1 MYIPKPKPRSY
12 PMKKSIP
19 ISARVREY
27 VAAHPEAK
35 PREVA
40 KALRVHVRNV
50 YAARYKTPVKTTP
63 AQLSLPL
70 EEPNIVR
77 QAVPALSVLPGVDDI
92 TLSFIKM
99 NLSKE
104 ELVGFY
110 KGAVISH
117 SVGTTA
123 FDAAAAGWYAEK
135 LHSVLAS

>member
-1 MYIPKPKPRSY
+1 
-12 PMKKSIP
+12 MKKSSP

-35 PREVA
+35 PGEVA

-50 YAARYKTPVKTTP
+50 YAARYKTPKTPVKTTP

-77 QAVPALSVLPGVDDI
+77 QAVPAPSVLPGVDDI

>member
-1 MYIPKPKPRSY
+1 
-12 PMKKSIP
+12 MKKSMS

-35 PREVA
+35 PRDVA

-50 YAARYKTPVKTTP
+50 YAAKYKTPTKAAS
-63 AQLSLPL
+63 AQLDLPL

-77 QAVPALSVLPGVDDI
+77 QATYSVLPNIDEI
-92 TLSFIKM
+92 TLSFIQM

-110 KGAVISH
+110 KGAAISH
-117 SVGTTA
+117 AVGTTA
-123 FDAAAAGWYAEK
+123 SDAAATGWYADK
-135 LHSVLAS
+135 LRGLLA

>member
-1 MYIPKPKPRSY
+1 
-12 PMKKSIP
+12 MKKSIP

-50 YAARYKTPVKTTP
+50 YAARYKTPTKTPP

-77 QAVPALSVLPGVDDI
+77 QSVSAPSVLPGVDDI
-92 TLSFIKM
+92 TLSFIQM

-110 KGAVISH
+110 KGAAISH
-117 SVGTTA
+117 AVGNTA
-123 FDAAAAGWYAEK
+123 FDAAATGWYADK
-135 LHSVLAS
+135 LRGLLA

>member
-1 MYIPKPKPRSY
+1 
-12 PMKKSIP
+12 MKKSSP

-35 PREVA
+35 PKEVA

-50 YAARYKTPVKTTP
+50 YAARYKTPKTPVKTIP

-77 QAVPALSVLPGVDDI
+77 QAVPAPSVLPGVDDI